1 MHFNFSAFYGNI
13 MMVIFMYGYISG
25 IVTKITPKNIIV
37 ENNGIGYLIIVPNP
51 YLFKLNTE
59 CKVYTHQYVREDILD
74 LYGFISEEEKEL
86 FLKLI
91 SVSGIGPKSALSILA
106 TGTVSEITNAI
117 ESRNDVYLKKF
128 PGIGAKAS
136 QQIILDLAGKLSYV
150 PNSMILGGGANT
162 SKLNDVI
169 DALVA
174 LGYTKKEATKV
185 VEKLDATL
193 DEGALVKEALKKL
206 VK

>member
-1 MHFNFSAFYGNI
+1 
-13 MMVIFMYGYISG
+13 MYGYIKG

-51 YLFKLNTE
+51 YVYKIDTE
-59 CKVYTHQYVREDILD
+59 YKVYTHQYVREDILD

-136 QQIILDLAGKLSYV
+136 QQIMLDLAGKLSYV
-150 PNSMILGGGANT
+150 PTKITNAQYT
-162 SKLNDVI
+162 SKLSDVI

-185 VEKLDATL
+185 VEKLDPAM
-193 DEGALVKEALKKL
+193 DEGLLVKEALKKL